1 MRLKVALLLIIIS
14 CIGLLGYQ
22 AFLLYEAHR
31 LLNHELHAKLK
42 ESLEQTIQNYRHLLN
57 KRNGRTTHDVIMLD
71 SLLQSAL
78 GLQNLPS
85 GVCYALINPALE
97 GVYYSSDDVTE
108 KVFNNSQLRGFL
120 PLLPGQERPW
130 QMVLAPCH
138 NLSFRL
144 ARMELFVFGFL
155 LVSSLV
161 IVTFIVVWRLYRQ
174 QKDLSEVRSGFI
186 SNLAHEFRT
195 PLASIRLAA
204 ETLRDLENRLNPETL
219 FRYTRII
226 VDQTDHLQRH
236 VEAVLQASEQEQ
248 RGLALHLQKLNVLEL
263 IGKARDTMAL
273 RYPQARFIVNNEAG
287 PVALVR
293 ADEAHITHV
302 FLNILDNAVKYN
314 HQPVPEIRI
323 LIRRQKDYLSL
334 VFQDN
339 GIGIERKHWK
349 GIFEKFYRVPQG
361 RNTGVKGFGL
371 GLSYVK
377 QIVALHQGSL
387 FIRSEPGKGTI
398 LEVRLPMPS

>member
-1 MRLKVALLLIIIS
+1 MRLKAALILIIIS

-22 AFLLYEAHR
+22 ALMLNEAYR
-31 LLNHELHAKLK
+31 LLGLELNAKLEK
-42 ESLEQTIQNYRHLLN
+42 SLDQAIQSYQHLLDE
-57 KRNGRTTHDVIMLD
+57 RPGRTTHDVLMLD
-71 SLLQSAL
+71 SLIQSAL
-78 GLQNLPS
+78 RLQNLPP
-85 GVCYALINPALE
+85 GVCYALINPALN
-97 GVYYSSDDVTE
+97 GIYYSSDDVTE
-108 KVFNNSQLRGFL
+108 KVFFNSQVRGSL

-138 NLSFRL
+138 NLSYRL

-155 LVSSLV
+155 VVSALVM
-161 IVTFIVVWRLYRQ
+161 VTFIVVWRLYRQ

-204 ETLRDLENRLNPETL
+204 ETLRDLRSHLDPQIL
-219 FRYTRII
+219 FRYTGII

-236 VEAVLQASEQEQ
+236 VDAVLQASEQEQ
-248 RGLALHLQKLNVLEL
+248 RGLALCLQKLNVVEL
-263 IGKARDTMAL
+263 IGKARDTMTL
-273 RYPQARFIVNNEAG
+273 RYPHARFILENEVG